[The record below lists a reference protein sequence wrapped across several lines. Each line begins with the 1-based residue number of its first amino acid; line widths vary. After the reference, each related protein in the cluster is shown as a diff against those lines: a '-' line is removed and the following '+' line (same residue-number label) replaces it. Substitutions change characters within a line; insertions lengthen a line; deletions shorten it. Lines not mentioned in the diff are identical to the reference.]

1 MAFYGEGQ
9 EKNRNQTEG
18 KREFHDLERADD
30 KKRENGK
37 KIANSKDAENGNP
50 GRSVAVPIQ
59 GQMVPLEQVN
69 DSVFSQK
76 ILGDGV
82 AILPEEGKVFAP
94 VSGVVSALFETKHAI
109 GITSQDGVELLIHIG
124 IDTVNLQGKYF
135 TAHVNAGCEIKKG
148 DLLISFDQK
157 AIQKEGYDTITPVLV
172 ANMTQFT
179 SLDVEA
185 KDHVNP
191 GDLLYTIH

>member
-1 MAFYGEGQ
+1 M
-9 EKNRNQTEG
+9 EKDRKKTG

-69 DSVFSQK
+69 DAVFSQK